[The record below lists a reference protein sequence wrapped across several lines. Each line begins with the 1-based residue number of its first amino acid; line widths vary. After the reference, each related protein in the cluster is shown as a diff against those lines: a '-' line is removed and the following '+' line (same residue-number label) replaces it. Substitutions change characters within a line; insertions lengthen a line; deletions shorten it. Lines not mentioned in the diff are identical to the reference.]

1 MKTTKKLLEHM
12 VREEFIAMQEDEQEA
27 AAGAAPE
34 DNVQQQHAAAVKIIN
49 AALDRITTP
58 QSWAAIAPVV
68 VKKISELAPA
78 GQDVSWLVKA
88 FGESAGR
95 RLAKEIGS

>member
-1 MKTTKKLLEHM
+1 M

-34 DNVQQQHAAAVKIIN
+34 DNVQKQHAAAVKIIN

>member
-12 VREEFIAMQEDEQEA
+12 IYEELASMSEAEEQSDP
-27 AAGAAPE
+27 AGQSEVNA
-34 DNVQQQHAAAVKIIN
+34 QKQHAAAVKIIN